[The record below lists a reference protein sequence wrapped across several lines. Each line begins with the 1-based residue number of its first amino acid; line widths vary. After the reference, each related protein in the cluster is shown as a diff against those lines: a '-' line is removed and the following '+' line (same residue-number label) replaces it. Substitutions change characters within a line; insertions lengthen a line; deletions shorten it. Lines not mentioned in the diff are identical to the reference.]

1 MRFLHL
7 ADLHLGKSVYGTS
20 LLENGDQPVWVEQ
33 FLALAEKLRP
43 DAVVIAGDVY
53 DRSAPSGEAVQ
64 LLSHMLTALHALG
77 IPVMLCAGNHD
88 SVQRLSFL
96 HPLLAQEGLH
106 ISASLSESPALRHVT
121 LLDEHG
127 PVTFWLM
134 PYVFPA
140 LVSEVLG
147 CERFADSDSAV
158 RALLQRQDV
167 DFAARNVLVVHQ
179 NVTAGGAEAERGG
192 SESMVGGVGQIDYTA
207 FDGFDYV
214 ALGHIHAACPVGR
227 DSVRYAGSP
236 LCYHFNETRQ
246 PPKGPVLVE
255 LGKKGEK
262 VRTETL
268 VLPPLHPMRELRG
281 TWETLRKE
289 ALADPGRGEY
299 LRIVLTDRRLSPE
312 ISVFFHELYES
323 RDSIVM
329 ELCSEYEQ
337 FTGETGALSRD
348 DVEHKSV
355 EALFGD
361 FYTERAGGIPPTE
374 ADEALLRFAGE
385 LLCHADPHTPPT
397 EREIRKLLDFAA
409 GQEVNA

>member
-20 LLENGDQPVWVEQ
+20 LLDNGDQSVWVEQ

-121 LLDEHG
+121 LQDEHG

-140 LVSEVLG
+140 IVSEVLG

-167 DFAARNVLVVHQ
+167 DFAARNVLVAHQ

-192 SESMVGGVGQIDYTA
+192 SEAMVGGVGQIDYTA

-214 ALGHIHAACPVGR
+214 VLGHIHAACPVGR

-236 LCYHFNETRQ
+236 LCYHFNETKQ

-255 LGKKGEK
+255 LGKKGEP

-281 TWETLRKE
+281 TWVTLR
-289 ALADPGRGEY
+289 
-299 LRIVLTDRRLSPE
+299 
-312 ISVFFHELYES
+312 
-323 RDSIVM
+323 
-329 ELCSEYEQ
+329 
-337 FTGETGALSRD
+337 
-348 DVEHKSV
+348 
-355 EALFGD
+355 
-361 FYTERAGGIPPTE
+361 
-374 ADEALLRFAGE
+374 
-385 LLCHADPHTPPT
+385 
-397 EREIRKLLDFAA
+397 
-409 GQEVNA
+409 